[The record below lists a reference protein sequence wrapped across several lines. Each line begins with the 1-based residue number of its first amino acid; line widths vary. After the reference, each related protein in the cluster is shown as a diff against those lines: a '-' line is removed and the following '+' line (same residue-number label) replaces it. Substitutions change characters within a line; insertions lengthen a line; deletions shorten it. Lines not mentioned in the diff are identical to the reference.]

1 MPSSLID
8 AGSILAV
15 DVGSSTTRAT
25 LFDVVEGNY
34 RFIAIGQSP
43 STTLAP
49 FKSVAEGVLR
59 AVENLQEITGRTF
72 LTEQKTVIVPSQ
84 DGNGVDSFVSTIS
97 AGPAVKTVIVGLLND
112 FSLQSVNRLARST
125 YARIVDSIGVNDRR
139 DPETQI
145 DSILKLEPDLV
156 LIAGGTD
163 GGSTSSVQKVIDIV
177 GLACYLLPPEKR
189 PVVLYSGN
197 QAVTGE
203 VKNSLEKWIP
213 SFHVSSNIRPALDVE
228 DLQPASREL
237 ADVNIQIR
245 KNQLGGVQD
254 LSSMSAGNL
263 LPTAYAEGRLVRFM
277 SKVYGSKKGIL
288 GVDIGASATTIAA
301 GFNGELTLG
310 VYPQFGLGE
319 GVSGLL
325 RYTSLENILRW
336 IPLEIPVN
344 YVRDYIHHKSLYPN
358 SIPVTLD
365 DLAVEQALT
374 RQALYLAA
382 AAINKEIPASV
393 YRSASGL
400 LPQFEPVIASGSAI
414 TNAPTLGQGLML
426 VLDAI
431 QPVGITTIV
440 FDQNHLL
447 PAIGAAAG
455 QNSMLPVQ
463 ILESGAFQGV
473 ASVVAPV
480 SCAKP
485 GTPILRGR
493 LVSKDGNET
502 RFEINQGSLD
512 LLPFP
517 VEESGRLYLQPIQHA
532 DIGFGPGR
540 SGEVQINGTLLGL
553 VIDARGRSLQLPAE
567 DGRRREM
574 FKKWIWTLGG

>member
-1 MPSSLID
+1 MPSSLVD

-25 LFDVVEGNY
+25 LFDVVEGSY

-59 AVENLQEITGRTF
+59 AVENLQEVTGRSF
-72 LTEQKTVIVPSQ
+72 LTAQKTVIVPSQ
-84 DGNGVDSFVSTIS
+84 DGVGVDSFVATIS

-112 FSLQSVNRLARST
+112 FSLQSANRLARTT
-125 YARIVDSIGVNDRR
+125 YARILDVIGVNDHRE
-139 DPETQI
+139 PEAQI
-145 DSILKLEPDLV
+145 DSLLKLEPELV

-163 GGSTSSVQKVIDIV
+163 GGSTTSVQKVIDVI
-177 GLACYLLPPEKR
+177 GLACSLLPTEKH
-189 PVVLYSGN
+189 PTIMFSGN
-197 QAVTGE
+197 QAISEKVRD
-203 VKNSLEKWIP
+203 SLEKLVP
-213 SFHVSSNIRPALDVE
+213 SFHVSPNIRPALDVE
-228 DLQPASREL
+228 DLQPASRAL
-237 ADVNIQIR
+237 ADVFINIR

-254 LSSMSAGNL
+254 LSSMSADTV

-277 SKVYGSKKGIL
+277 SRVYRSKKGIL
-288 GVDIGASATTIAA
+288 GVDIGASATTLAA

-325 RYTSLENILRW
+325 RHTSLEEIMQW

-344 YVRDYIHHKSLYPN
+344 TVRDYIQHKSLYPN
-358 SIPVTLD
+358 SLPATLD
-365 DLAVEQALT
+365 DLAIEQALT
-374 RQALYLAA
+374 RQALTQAA
-382 AAINKEIPASV
+382 MAINKEIPASV
-393 YRSASGL
+393 RRSAPGL
-400 LPQFEPVIASGSAI
+400 LPQFEPIIVSGSAI
-414 TNAPTLGQGLML
+414 ANAPTRGQGLMM
-426 VLDAI
+426 VLDGI
-431 QPVGITTIV
+431 QSVGFTSIV
-440 FDQNHLL
+440 VDHNQLL

-480 SCAKP
+480 ASARQ

-493 LVSKDGNET
+493 LVSRDGNET
-502 RFEINQGSLD
+502 RFEINQGTLD

-517 VEESGRLYLQPIQHA
+517 LEETGRLTLQPLQHA
-532 DIGFGPGR
+532 DVGFGPGR
-540 SGEVQINGTLLGL
+540 SGEVQLNGTLLGL
-553 VIDARGRSLQLPAE
+553 VIDARGRPLRLPSE
-567 DGRRREM
+567 DGRRRELL
-574 FKKWIWTLGG
+574 KKWIWTLGG